1 MLVKLSQYCK
11 EIGAFYN
18 CFSKCTFITYSSKFN
33 KVLISHVLSI
43 FLYLAFY
50 IVIFVKALK
59 NCTGS
64 ISKVSTISLHLLI
77 SYFLVTQLWIFS
89 HHISLRGDIKLNLGL
104 KLDINQCFSVCHR
117 NLNSIPTDNFSQIQS
132 LIVYNCTH

>member
-18 CFSKCTFITYSSKFN
+18 CFSKCTFIPYSSKFN

-64 ISKVSTISLHLLI
+64 ILKASIIFLNLLI
-77 SYFLVTQLWIFS
+77 SYCLLTQLWIYS
-89 HHISLRGDIKLNLGL
+89 HHISLSADIKLDPGL
-104 KLDINQCFSVCHR
+104 KQDINQFLSVHL
-117 NLNSIPTDNFSQIQS
+117 NLNRVTSNKLPKFS
-132 LIVYNCTH
+132 L

>member
-1 MLVKLSQYCK
+1 MSFVLFNQCQ
-11 EIGAFYN
+11 GAFYN
-18 CFSKCTFITYSSKFN
+18 RSSKYTFAQHSYKFN
-33 KVLISHVLSI
+33 ILMCLLLRILSC
-43 FLYLAFY
+43 LAFY
-50 IVIFVKALK
+50 VVIFIKALK

-64 ISKVSTISLHLLI
+64 ISKVSTISFNLLI

-104 KLDINQCFSVCHR
+104 KQDINQCFSVCHW

-132 LIVYNCTH
+132 LIVYKCIH

>member
-1 MLVKLSQYCK
+1 MSFVLFNQCQ
-11 EIGAFYN
+11 GAFYN
-18 CFSKCTFITYSSKFN
+18 RSPKYTFAQHSYKFN
-33 KVLISHVLSI
+33 ILMCLLLCILSC
-43 FLYLAFY
+43 L
-50 IVIFVKALK
+50 ALK

-64 ISKVSTISLHLLI
+64 ISKVSMISLHLLI